1 MRYTFPRGGIHPP
14 TGKEFT
20 CARATEDLAVPQLLY
35 LPLGQHLGASS
46 QPIVEKGQHVLMG
59 EKIAEAAGKVSVPVH
74 ASVSGVV
81 KEFTTISLPNGKRSL
96 TVVLENDGEDE
107 PAPPLA
113 RPQGEPEQVP
123 REGIVALMRE
133 TGLVGMGGAAF
144 PTHVKYDLPPDVKID
159 TVILNGVECE
169 PFLTCDHRLMLEDPE
184 DIILGLRLMVRAS
197 GAKRGIVGVEENKPD
212 AIAVLEEDMRPYPLL
227 DVKPLVL
234 KYPQGEE
241 RLLIKA
247 ITGRDVPQGA
257 LPSAVGVVVSNVA
270 TASALGRAYR
280 TGMPLIERV
289 VSVTG
294 PGVDKHGNWR
304 VRLGTPVKDLLDAAL
319 WRGTSTVL
327 AGGPMTAPAIFD
339 LNTPVTKGTSGLVA
353 LDEEIREAG
362 PCIRCGKC
370 AQACP
375 FGKLPMYYGTYLE
388 QERFDELEEM
398 GLMDCRECGSCAF
411 VCPAHRP
418 ILQTIKLAKARLRE
432 RR

>member
-20 CARATEDLAVPQLLY
+20 CARATEDLEAPELLY
-35 LPLGQHLGASS
+35 LPLGQHLGAPS

-59 EKIAEAAGKVSVPVH
+59 QKIAEASGKVSVPLH

-96 TVVLENDGEDE
+96 TVVLENDGENTK
-107 PAPPLA
+107 APLLE
-113 RPQGEPEQVP
+113 RPQGEPEGVA
-123 REGIVALMRE
+123 REEIVALMQQA
-133 TGLVGMGGAAF
+133 GLVGMGGAAF
-144 PTHVKYDLPPDVKID
+144 PTHVKYALPPDVKID

-169 PFLTCDHRLMLEDPE
+169 PFLTCDHRLMLEDPQ
-184 DIILGLRLMVRAS
+184 DILLGLRLMVRAS

-212 AIAVLEEDMRPYPLL
+212 AILVLEEDMKPYPML

-247 ITGRDVPQGA
+247 ITGRDVPAGA
-257 LPSAVGVVVSNVA
+257 LPSAVGVIVSNVA
-270 TASALGRAYR
+270 TASSLGRAFR
-280 TGMPLIERV
+280 TGMPLIDRI

-304 VRLGTPVKDLLDAAL
+304 VRLGTPVKELLDAAL
-319 WRGTSTVL
+319 WRGTTTVL

-353 LDEEIREAG
+353 LDEQIHEVG

-375 FGKLPMYYGTYLE
+375 FGKLPMYYERYLE

-432 RR
+432 RS